1 MTCKAIVIG
10 GSAGGIAVLE
20 SILAALPEDFRPPL
34 LVVEHLHPSDQG
46 ALAERLA
53 TIARMPLTEPCDKDP
68 IEPGHVYTA
77 PANYHLLVD
86 RNGSVSLSIDPRVR
100 WSRPSIDVLFES
112 AALAWG
118 SGLVAV
124 LLSGANSDGVD
135 GLAAV
140 KAAGGRTIA
149 QNPAGAES
157 PWMPRAAIDAGVVD
171 EILDVAAIAPRLIQ
185 LAAGGSGRKP

>member
-20 SILAALPEDFRPPL
+20 IILAALPVDFRPPL
-34 LVVEHLHPSDQG
+34 LLVEHLHPSDQG

-53 TIARMPLTEPCDKDP
+53 SIARLPLAEPCDKDP

-77 PANYHLLVD
+77 PANYHLLVERD
-86 RNGSVSLSIDPRVR
+86 GSICLSVDPRVR

-124 LLSGANSDGVD
+124 LLSGANADGVD

-140 KAAGGRTIA
+140 KAAGGMTLA

-157 PWMPRAAIDAGVVD
+157 PWMPQAAIDAGVVD

-185 LAAGGSGRKP
+185 LAAFGSGRKP